1 MSIFDFNIK
10 KYALLLTPP
19 FKRSPVFIGFLSA
32 FVRPLSELYQQFLKS
47 REQNL
52 IRMRFNYQVC
62 SLEYRLN
69 DAFDPLEKRIYISKA
84 VLYEG
89 VYLYTKAEDDAQHS
103 KTKWLHDES
112 DPIYLRTKDELYSDY
127 DFTVNIPN
135 TPINLYQLRAEI
147 DFYKLPTKRYQI
159 LIIP

>member
-10 KYALLLTPP
+10 KYALLLAPP
-19 FKRSPVFIGFLSA
+19 FKRSSVWIGFISA
-32 FVRPLSELYQQFLKS
+32 AVRPLSEMYQKFLES

-69 DAFDPLEKRIYISKA
+69 DAFDPLERRIYISKA

-89 VYLYTKAEDDAQHS
+89 VYLYTKAEDDAQHG
-103 KTKWLHDES
+103 KTKWLHNES

-127 DFTVNIPN
+127 DFTVNIPS
-135 TPINLYQLRAEI
+135 TPINMYQLRAEI

-159 LIIP
+159 IIIP